1 LCSFPLHKPGGLP
14 MKRIF
19 LVLASLSTL
28 VLAGG
33 AVFKLH

>member
-1 LCSFPLHKPGGLP
+1 

-33 AVFKLH
+33 AVFKVR

>member
-1 LCSFPLHKPGGLP
+1 

>member
-1 LCSFPLHKPGGLP
+1 

-28 VLAGG
+28 VLSGG
-33 AVFKLH
+33 ALLKVY

>member
-1 LCSFPLHKPGGLP
+1 

-19 LVLASLSTL
+19 LILASLSTL

-33 AVFKLH
+33 AVIKVH

>member
-1 LCSFPLHKPGGLP
+1 

-33 AVFKLH
+33 AHFSIR